1 MAEVVVLRAGPDLVP
16 EFLASDSEAS
26 ERELRELHPV
36 SAIHELSPYGL
47 LLASLAEC
55 TAILLH
61 AYAQNH
67 KVPLLKVELRMTYA
81 RVFAADCQD
90 CEKSQAYTERI
101 DAEVGLVG
109 DLPTTV
115 RNKLFLIA
123 KHCPV
128 HKILHNGIQTEF
140 VLRQG

>member
-1 MAEVVVLRAGPDLVP
+1 MAEVVVLKTGPDLIP
-16 EFLASDSEAS
+16 EFEASDSEA
-26 ERELRELHPV
+26 EEVGQRELHPV
-36 SAIHELSPYGL
+36 HAIHELSPYSL
-47 LLASLAEC
+47 LLVSLAEC

-61 AYAQNH
+61 TYARNH
-67 KVPLLKVELRMTYA
+67 NVPLQQVELRLTYA
-81 RVFAADCQD
+81 RAFAADCKD
-90 CEKSQAYTERI
+90 CEKNNLYTERI

-109 DLPTTV
+109 DLPPAE

-140 VLRQG
+140 KLA

>member
-1 MAEVVVLRAGPDLVP
+1 MEVVVLKAGPDLVP
-16 EFLASDSEAS
+16 TFLTSDDKAE
-26 ERELRELHPV
+26 EPELRELHPV
-36 SAIHELSPYGL
+36 SAIHELSPYGM

-61 AYAQNH
+61 AYARNH
-67 KVPLLKVELRMTYA
+67 NVPLQRVELRMTYE
-81 RVFAADCQD
+81 RVFAADCKD
-90 CEKSQAYTERI
+90 CEKSQTYSERI
-101 DAEVGLVG
+101 GAEVGLFG
-109 DLPTTV
+109 ELPPAE

-140 VLRQG
+140 VLSQG

>member
-1 MAEVVVLRAGPDLVP
+1 MAEVVVLRAGPDLIP

-26 ERELRELHPV
+26 EPDLRELHAV

-61 AYAQNH
+61 AYARNH
-67 KVPLLKVELRMTYA
+67 KVPLFKVELRMTYA
-81 RVFAADCQD
+81 RVFAEDCQD
-90 CEKSQAYTERI
+90 CEKSQAYAERI

-109 DLPTTV
+109 DLPPAE